1 MNSLSSWGAMEP
13 KQAKRASGAL
23 VSGSAE
29 AERRRDALARDI
41 ALAGGGDRAAFERV
55 YARTSAKIYALLLA
69 MLEHPAVAE
78 EVLQETFLA
87 VWQNSS
93 RYQRTTASPMTW
105 LITTARNKAIDRLRS
120 EKRARLHVT
129 LDDAS
134 APIVDTQPLAL
145 AMLETISDHQRL
157 HACLEELDTRQR
169 DSIREA
175 FFHGLTYEELAAN
188 AGVPLGTMKSWIRRG
203 LLRLKACL
211 TS

>member
-1 MNSLSSWGAMEP
+1 VEP
-13 KQAKRASGAL
+13 KQAKGSSGGF
-23 VSGSAE
+23 VSKAVE
-29 AERRRDALARDI
+29 AEQRRDALARDI
-41 ALAGGGDRAAFERV
+41 ALAGEGDRAAFERV
-55 YARTSAKIYALLLA
+55 YARTSAKIYSLLLA
-69 MLEHPAVAE
+69 MLEHQAVAE
-78 EVLQETFLA
+78 DVLQETFFA
-87 VWQNSS
+87 VWQNAG

-120 EKRARLHVT
+120 EKGARLHVA
-129 LDDAS
+129 LDDAP

-157 HACLEELDTRQR
+157 HACMEELDARQR

-175 FFHGLTYEELAAN
+175 FFHGLTYDELAAKT
-188 AGVPLGTMKSWIRRG
+188 GVPLGTMKSWIRRG